1 MRLTL
6 IRHAES
12 ESNAAEDI
20 SGDDTGLTAL
30 GFAQAEAL
38 GTRKPELRNIRVIS
52 SDMVRA
58 QQTVETAF
66 GSGADVTY
74 DVRWRERDFG
84 RLVGLTWTEAS
95 KRFPKFLDP
104 SIPFSL
110 AAYNW
115 PAPDG
120 ESWAQMAVRVQEAI
134 AELRADNLDTVVVC
148 HGGPIRIAVCV
159 LLELDP
165 AIHIWNF
172 WPANVSIAR
181 LDLQERSAILESWN
195 DTSHVPPELRL

>member
-20 SGDDTGLTAL
+20 SGDGTELTAL
-30 GFAQAEAL
+30 GFAQAKAL
-38 GTRKPELRNIRVIS
+38 GTRRPELGNTRLIS

-66 GSGADVTY
+66 GSGTEITY
-74 DVRWRERDFG
+74 DPRWRERDFG

-95 KRFPKFLDP
+95 KSFPKFLDP
-104 SIPFSL
+104 SIPFSR
-110 AAYNW
+110 AAYDW

-120 ESWAQMAVRVQEAI
+120 ESWAQMALRVQGAI
-134 AELRADNLDTVVVC
+134 AHLLTDNLDTVVVC
-148 HGGPIRIAVCV
+148 HGGPIRIAVC
-159 LLELDP
+159 LLLKLDP
-165 AIHIWNF
+165 ALHVWNF

-181 LDLQERSAILESWN
+181 LDLQEGAGILESWN
-195 DTSHVPPELRL
+195 DISHVPPDLRL